1 MFISNTPRGPSS
13 AVAALLWLHLAEA
26 PVSARELRLPT
37 GDIDLVINL
46 QDGETVVAGPSSR
59 SIVLDNATQIDTLGV
74 VLKVG
79 YAASLLGLPLSELR
93 DRQLPLAEL
102 WKSGAEDLRD
112 RILAAQSP
120 TARFE
125 AIEQVLSERLLRT
138 RYRPHPAAAVVA
150 ARIAA
155 APERCRIAELSDEF
169 GLSSRRLE
177 QVVRTDV
184 GLSLKSY
191 QRLQRFRRALVRI
204 DAAARAGWAV
214 FALDRGYYD
223 QSHFVNEFRA
233 HAGLTPSAY
242 LASRG
247 PSLNHVPL
255 VSGPSVSSNT

>member
-1 MFISNTPRGPSS
+1 
-13 AVAALLWLHLAEA
+13 
-26 PVSARELRLPT
+26 
-37 GDIDLVINL
+37 
-46 QDGETVVAGPSSR
+46 
-59 SIVLDNATQIDTLGV
+59 
-74 VLKVG
+74 
-79 YAASLLGLPLSELR
+79 
-93 DRQLPLAEL
+93 
-102 WKSGAEDLRD
+102 
-112 RILAAQSP
+112 
-120 TARFE
+120 
-125 AIEQVLSERLLRT
+125 
-138 RYRPHPAAAVVA
+138 VVA

-255 VSGPSVSSNT
+255 VSGASVSSNT

>member
-13 AVAALLWLHLAEA
+13 AVAASLWLHVAEA
-26 PVSARELRLPT
+26 PAAGRELRLPT

-46 QDGETVVAGPSSR
+46 HDGETLVAGPSTR
-59 SIVLDNATQIDTLGV
+59 SIVLDNAKQTDTLGV

-79 YAASLLGLPLSELR
+79 FAASLLGLPLSELR

-102 WKSGAEDLRD
+102 WKSGAEELRD
-112 RILAAQSP
+112 RVLAAQSP
-120 TARFE
+120 NAKFE
-125 AIEQVLSERLLRT
+125 AVEQVLGERLLRT
-138 RYRPHPAAAVVA
+138 RQRPHPAAAVVA

-155 APERCRIAELSDEF
+155 APELSRIDRLSDDL
-169 GLSSRRLE
+169 GLSLRRLE

-184 GLSLKSY
+184 GLSLKAY

-255 VSGPSVSSNT
+255 VSGASVSSNT